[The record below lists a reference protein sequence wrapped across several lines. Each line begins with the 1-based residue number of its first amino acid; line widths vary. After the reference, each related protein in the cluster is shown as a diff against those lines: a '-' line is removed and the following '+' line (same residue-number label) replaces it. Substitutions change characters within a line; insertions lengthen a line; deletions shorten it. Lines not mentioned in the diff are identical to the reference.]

1 MAELKGGYLESDDE
15 ITEKKPTSLPIYE
28 QELHISFM
36 RDEDFATIYASD
48 TTQIT
53 RLDKLCKNNQDMYQV
68 IEETKY
74 GKKYRLNDK
83 GLISLRSKK
92 KEMSQEAKDA
102 ASERF
107 KKMWADKSTG
117 NSVSC

>member
-53 RLDKLCKNNQDMYQV
+53 RLDKLCKNNPDMYQV
-68 IEETKY
+68 IEEARY
-74 GKKYRLNDK
+74 GKKYKLNDK
-83 GLISLRSKK
+83 SMISLRAKK
-92 KEMSQEAKDA
+92 REMSEDAKKA
-102 ASERF
+102 AGERM
-107 KKMWADKSTG
+107 KAYQDSK
-117 NSVSC
+117 NR